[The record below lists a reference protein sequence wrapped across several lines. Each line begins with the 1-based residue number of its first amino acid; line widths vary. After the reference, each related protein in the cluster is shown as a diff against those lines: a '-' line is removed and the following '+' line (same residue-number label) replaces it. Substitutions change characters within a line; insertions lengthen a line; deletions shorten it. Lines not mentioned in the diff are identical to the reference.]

1 MSLLF
6 IDISIVIY
14 CHSITIYSPFH
25 YYLLPSHHY
34 VIPYSSLSLD
44 MSYLFILIFITI
56 HCDFITIVCHF
67 HDRLLSYHDYLL
79 SHFHYV
85 HCHSLA
91 ISSHFLNI
99 YGHVSFH
106 DFAAFYQVSGAISLS
121 SYTFEGF
128 WRFPLYF
135 YWFSGTTAEMP
146 KSVFLYFSVA
156 RTSLALKSTRK
167 SFESIRNIQ
176 HGLAASWWAKGFW
189 QRPICSSIRSIRWQC
204 QNVN

>member
-6 IDISIVIY
+6 IVISIIIVVIPLLFILLFITIY
-14 CHSITIYSPFH
+14 CHPITMQFH
-25 YYLLPSHHY
+25 IHHY
-34 VIPYSSLSLD
+34 LD

-56 HCDFITIVCHF
+56 RSDFITIVCHF

-91 ISSHFLNI
+91 ISSHFLDI
-99 YGHVSFH
+99 YVHVSFH

-167 SFESIRNIQ
+167 TFESIRNI
-176 HGLAASWWAKGFW
+176 
-189 QRPICSSIRSIRWQC
+189 
-204 QNVN
+204 